1 LRQYASAQAA
11 FTALAGLKSQGKNIR
26 AVYAQA
32 SDSGIKL
39 LADQAW
45 FASDAKGQL
54 SAFLLKGQAQQFATA
69 QGGKVFDFTEATTQA
84 VAAR

>member
-1 LRQYASAQAA
+1 
-11 FTALAGLKSQGKNIR
+11 
-26 AVYAQA
+26 VYTQA

-45 FASDAKGQL
+45 FATDAKGQF

-69 QGGKVFDFTEATTQA
+69 QGSKVFDFADATTQA